1 MKKRLMAIGFFLV
14 SILTFGK
21 INDNLNLFNE
31 NQKIEIEKKVEDI
44 SEKRNI
50 SVYINSFSE
59 DEGFVAEKAEKLVIL
74 NLIKT
79 DDDRLKI
86 ELKLTKDIELDEVQ
100 DAVNELLNTN
110 EQYLQE
116 KQFDKYAV
124 EILSGLDAILAEIK
138 IEEPIVIEEEVVE
151 EKESKFFI
159 IMGVVF
165 FIIFALIIRIL
176 MVKYKKSF
184 KEEMEIVSRKK

>member
-21 INDNLNLFNE
+21 VNDNLNLFNE
-31 NQKIEIEKKVEDI
+31 NQKIEIEKKVENI

-79 DDDRLKI
+79 DDNRLKI

-100 DAVNELLNTN
+100 DEVNELLNTN

-124 EILSGLDAILAEIK
+124 EILSGLDDILAEIK

-151 EKESKFFI
+151 KKESKFFI

>member
-14 SILTFGK
+14 NILTFGK

-79 DDDRLKI
+79 DDDSLKI

>member
-14 SILTFGK
+14 NILTFGK

>member
-1 MKKRLMAIGFFLV
+1 MKKRLIAVGLFLV

-21 INDNLNLFNE
+21 INDNLKLFSE
-31 NQKIEIEKKVEDI
+31 NQKIEIEKKVKSI
-44 SEKRNI
+44 SDGRNI

-79 DDDRLKI
+79 DDNKLKI
-86 ELKLTKDIELDEVQ
+86 ELKLTKDIELDDVQ
-100 DAVNELLNTN
+100 QDINDLLNTN

-116 KQFDKYAV
+116 KQFDKYTLEV
-124 EILSGLDAILAEIK
+124 LTGLSDILIGTK

-151 EKESKFFI
+151 EKENKFFI
-159 IMGVVF
+159 IMGVIF

>member
-21 INDNLNLFNE
+21 VNDNLNLFNE

-116 KQFDKYAV
+116 EQFDKYAV
-124 EILSGLDAILAEIK
+124 EILSGLDDILAEIK
-138 IEEPIVIEEEVVE
+138 IKEPIVIEEEVVE
-151 EKESKFFI
+151 KKESKFFI

>member
-21 INDNLNLFNE
+21 VNDNLNLFNE

>member
-1 MKKRLMAIGFFLV
+1 MKKRLMTIGFFLV

-21 INDNLNLFNE
+21 VNDNLNLFNE

-124 EILSGLDAILAEIK
+124 EILSGLDDILAEIK
-138 IEEPIVIEEEVVE
+138 IKEPIVIEEEVVE
-151 EKESKFFI
+151 KKESKFFI

>member
-21 INDNLNLFNE
+21 VNDNLNLFNE

-59 DEGFVAEKAEKLVIL
+59 DEGFVAEKVEKLVIL

-79 DDDRLKI
+79 DDNRLKI

-124 EILSGLDAILAEIK
+124 EILSGLDDILAEIK

-151 EKESKFFI
+151 KKESKFFI

>member
-21 INDNLNLFNE
+21 VNDNLNLFNE

-124 EILSGLDAILAEIK
+124 ETLSGLDDILAEIK
-138 IEEPIVIEEEVVE
+138 IKEPIVIEEEVVE
-151 EKESKFFI
+151 KKESKFFI

>member
-1 MKKRLMAIGFFLV
+1 M
-14 SILTFGK
+14 
-21 INDNLNLFNE
+21 
-31 NQKIEIEKKVEDI
+31 
-44 SEKRNI
+44 
-50 SVYINSFSE
+50 
-59 DEGFVAEKAEKLVIL
+59 IL

-124 EILSGLDAILAEIK
+124 EILSGLDDILAEIK
-138 IEEPIVIEEEVVE
+138 IKEPIVIEEEVVE
-151 EKESKFFI
+151 KKESKFFI

>member
-21 INDNLNLFNE
+21 VNDNLNLFNE

-116 KQFDKYAV
+116 EQFDKYAV
-124 EILSGLDAILAEIK
+124 EILSGLDDILAEIK
-138 IEEPIVIEEEVVE
+138 IKEPIVIEEEVVE
-151 EKESKFFI
+151 KNESKFFI

>member
-21 INDNLNLFNE
+21 VNDNLNLFNE

-124 EILSGLDAILAEIK
+124 EILSGLDDILAEIK
-138 IEEPIVIEEEVVE
+138 IKEPIVIEEEVVE
-151 EKESKFFI
+151 KKESKFFI